1 LYGQLDVVEHSFLRP
16 QKSLLQGN
24 AWLVDDKLGMYKEA
38 APEVP
43 EAGGVH
49 PSHWQGSQKRSLPV
63 SSATMKVW
71 PGVPTVTSA

>member
-1 LYGQLDVVEHSFLRP
+1 MQQLPFDRRR
-16 QKSLLQGN
+16 QKNDEQNRDLT
-24 AWLVDDKLGMYKEA
+24 

-63 SSATMKVW
+63 SSATMNVW